1 MDTVIILGDFN
12 ACVGKDWK
20 SWPNVIG
27 KHGAGKMNSGSLM
40 LLEFCTR
47 FQLSIMGHNVPTK
60 RQLEEHMA
68 RSIEQQA
75 PRVCLFF
82 TKSRKRVKRSSR
94 KLDIRSD
101 DGKKI
106 LVEQFLHVK
115 LCASNTDFDKLS
127 VVLQNAATQ
136 VFGKRNANRLVW
148 WSRWRNSKAAPRQES
163 GQACFGKAYQRAQEH
178 MVLT

>member
-27 KHGAGKMNSGSLM
+27 KHCAGKMNSSNLM

-82 TKSRKRVKRSSR
+82 TKSRKRVTRPSR

-136 VFGKRNANRLVW
+136 VFGKRNANRLV
-148 WSRWRNSKAAPRQES
+148 
-163 GQACFGKAYQRAQEH
+163 
-178 MVLT
+178 

>member
-1 MDTVIILGDFN
+1 
-12 ACVGKDWK
+12 
-20 SWPNVIG
+20 
-27 KHGAGKMNSGSLM
+27 
-40 LLEFCTR
+40 
-47 FQLSIMGHNVPTK
+47 
-60 RQLEEHMA
+60 MA

-82 TKSRKRVKRSSR
+82 TKSRKRVKRPSR

-136 VFGKRNANRLVW
+136 VFGKRNANRLV
-148 WSRWRNSKAAPRQES
+148 
-163 GQACFGKAYQRAQEH
+163 
-178 MVLT
+178 